1 MKRFCGIPNP
11 VPLSIVYLYLI
22 WLTGLYQSIQEHRG
36 MSEKHILIVH
46 PMNNEEP
53 PWSERERGREDKIMR
68 QISMMTILLTCL
80 EILTPVK

>member
-1 MKRFCGIPNP
+1 
-11 VPLSIVYLYLI
+11 
-22 WLTGLYQSIQEHRG
+22 

-68 QISMMTILLTCL
+68 EISMMTILLTCL
-80 EILTPVK
+80 EILTPVQ